1 MAVLGSTVDPRLGA
15 VSPAA
20 IQALSQAGAATGQM
34 YANLGRSIAGVIQDF
49 KSKKDDEALQQA
61 YLDSLQIDKDGNQK
75 VDRKAFLETAKANK
89 VPSKLAQ
96 AYLKNEL
103 DISSM
108 QNQMDIQ
115 NKMADLEAERLKY
128 EGQRVGLEGRRVG
141 IAEATEKRLA
151 DQFTDEMEFKTE
163 EQRLRVSQWATQ
175 NLTKMQELN
184 ALREANKITKE
195 RYDKDYEL
203 AVKRANNEASKIK
216 NDTDL
221 TSAQIKLLDAEALFK
236 RAQAASTEAELL
248 AMKDTDIGLGNA
260 ETMDNKLVGVL
271 GIADRATAWDPLSA
285 ADKAAFLRARM
296 DYARQ
301 KGANMNSE
309 RMKDLQRSYDFFY
322 EDALLKGMPISETA
336 ATSASGATGGPPNIY
351 GLNVVPNAAS
361 RSQAGTETSFGGIE
375 KLLP

>member
-163 EQRLRVSQWATQ
+163 EQRSRVSQWATQ

-195 RYDKDYEL
+195 RYDRDYEL
-203 AVKRANNEASKIK
+203 AVKRANNEAAKIK

-248 AMKDTDIGLGNA
+248 AMKDGDIGLGSEVTVN
-260 ETMDNKLVGVL
+260 NKLVGVL

-285 ADKAAFLRARM
+285 ADKAAFIRDRM
-296 DYARQ
+296 DFARQ
-301 KGANMNSE
+301 GGANMNSE
-309 RMKDLQRSYDFFY
+309 RMKDLQRSYDFFN
-322 EDALLKGMPISETA
+322 EDALLKGISPTVEQAPPSPPSTPLYQRAREQA
-336 ATSASGATGGPPNIY
+336 AQSI
-351 GLNVVPNAAS
+351 
-361 RSQAGTETSFGGIE
+361 F
-375 KLLP
+375 

>member
-34 YANLGRSIAGVIQDF
+34 YANIGGSIAGVIQDF
-49 KSKKDDEALQQA
+49 KSKKDDSSLQQA
-61 YLDSLQIDKDGNQK
+61 YLDSLQIDDDGNQK
-75 VDRKAFLETAKANK
+75 VDRKAFLQKAKDNK
-89 VPSKLAQ
+89 VPSKLAN

-103 DISSM
+103 EISSM

-141 IAEATEKRLA
+141 IAEEAEKRMA
-151 DQFTDEMEFKTE
+151 DQFADEMEFKTE

-203 AVKRANNEASKIK
+203 AVKRANNELEKLEISK
-216 NDTDL
+216 DL
-221 TSAQIKLLDAEALFK
+221 TKAQIEALNAETLFK
-236 RAQAASTEAELL
+236 KAETGLTQAEIDSY
-248 AMKDTDIGLGNA
+248 KDTDIGLGSE
-260 ETMDNKLVGVL
+260 ETMNNKLVGVL

-285 ADKAAFLRARM
+285 ADKASFIRDRL

-301 KGANMNSE
+301 RGANMTSE

-336 ATSASGATGGPPNIY
+336 ATSTSGATGNSMVDKVRKADQQFSDFTKSLSNKDYRPY
-351 GLNVVPNAAS
+351 GY
-361 RSQAGTETSFGGIE
+361 
-375 KLLP
+375 

>member
-34 YANLGRSIAGVIQDF
+34 YANLGSSIAGVIQDF
-49 KSKKDDEALQQA
+49 KSKRDDSALQEALA
-61 YLDSLQIDKDGNQK
+61 AHGSFDEKTGKLT
-75 VDRKAFLETAKANK
+75 VDRKAFLQAAKDNK
-89 VPSKLAQ
+89 VSSKLAN

-103 DISSM
+103 EISSM

-115 NKMADLEAERLKY
+115 NKMADLES
-128 EGQRVGLEGRRVG
+128 RRVG
-141 IAEATEKRLA
+141 IAEDAEKRMA
-151 DQFTDEMEFKTE
+151 DQFADEMEFKTE

-184 ALREANKITKE
+184 ALREANKINEDRYKKE
-195 RYDKDYEL
+195 YEL
-203 AVKRANNEASKIK
+203 AVKRANNDLKKI
-216 NDTDL
+216 NISEDL
-221 TSAQIKLLDAEALFK
+221 TKAQIEALNAEALFK
-236 RAQAASTEAELL
+236 RAETALTDAERLSYE
-248 AMKDTDIGLGNA
+248 DTDIGLVSE
-260 ETMDNKLVGVL
+260 ETMNNKLVGVL

-285 ADKAAFLRARM
+285 ADKAAFIRDRL

-322 EDALLKGMPISETA
+322 EDALLKGISPTQQQLPATPVPET
-336 ATSASGATGGPPNIY
+336 PEQ
-351 GLNVVPNAAS
+351 
-361 RSQAGTETSFGGIE
+361 RSERLKQEALQSVF
-375 KLLP
+375 